1 MIDSDDRE
9 LFGAFPEWFAQEDD
23 CRSRTGNDALPI
35 MQLSDEQN
43 NSVDKLMEKFGTLFS
58 AGTRGF
64 KQMHLT
70 EYVIETMGS
79 PIEKKPYPLPMV
91 KMDWVHDEVEHLLNM
106 GIIHHSVSP

>member
-23 CRSRTGNDALPI
+23 WRSRTGNDALPS

-70 EYVIETMGS
+70 EYMIETMGN
-79 PIEKKPYPLPMV
+79 PIEKKPYLLPMV
-91 KMDWVHDEVEHLLNM
+91 KMDWVHVEVEHLLNREL
-106 GIIHHSVSP
+106 STTV